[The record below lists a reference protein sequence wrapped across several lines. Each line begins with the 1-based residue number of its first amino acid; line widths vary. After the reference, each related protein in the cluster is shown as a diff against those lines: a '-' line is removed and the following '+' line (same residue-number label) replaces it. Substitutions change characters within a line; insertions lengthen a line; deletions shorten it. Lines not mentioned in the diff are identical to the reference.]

1 MLRKS
6 TPDLRDRVRDDAEAR
21 FFAAKMDE
29 TGQFVYACS
38 VRKLSCFTRK
48 ASRTRSSSFL
58 GLSVETADA
67 SVRVDMPPLLSPLSL
82 LSNRIIQ
89 ILSAFNCRFL

>member
-6 TPDLRDRVRDDAEAR
+6 TPDLRDRVRDDAESR

-38 VRKLSCFTRK
+38 VRKL
-48 ASRTRSSSFL
+48 
-58 GLSVETADA
+58 
-67 SVRVDMPPLLSPLSL
+67 
-82 LSNRIIQ
+82 
-89 ILSAFNCRFL
+89 